1 MQGWFAFP
9 DSPHFIPNHFLLPI
23 FVGTHFTSAIQKF
36 LQYFIVYY
44 PWYFEGK
51 TIGCRDLATLGFCE
65 KLGLESYLSRCLTL
79 TLPKR
84 TQEQA
89 KQATKVFL
97 VGIPEGLL
105 KFIPQNLREGAIS
118 VNQQGV
124 SNEQSLQWQSFYQR
138 SENLLETYKTQAK
151 LIITC
156 ALHCASPSI
165 AMGIPVVLIA
175 RNEEN
180 LGRFSALNGIV
191 PIYTLE
197 DLEKGRV
204 DFAPQSLNI
213 ESLKEDMLENL
224 KLSIKQEM
232 GESIDTQALQTIR
245 QRIADFVPAIQP
257 NAVESQGDFATS
269 AGGGGNKKLVE
280 NTWKANFAY
289 DLEFKQRAQILL
301 DLLSSK
307 AKSRIKSVLDLGC
320 GIQYFREVLVENG
333 LNLDY
338 CGVDLYPQ
346 KPDNILCD
354 FNQGEFPIF
363 SQNRLDLIVCAG
375 LFEYIHDLPSFVSKI
390 CALQPKY
397 ILCSYNFVNVGG
409 ENKIWVT
416 NRLKQKELFD
426 LFLQNDYCLNTYKTH
441 KRSLPTGYFSFCKKE
456 LMNI

>member
-9 DSPHFIPNHFLLPI
+9 ETPHFIPNHFLLPI

-36 LQYFIVYY
+36 LQYFLVYY
-44 PWYFEGK
+44 PWYFENK
-51 TIGCRDLATLGFCE
+51 SIGCRDLATLQFCQ
-65 KLGLESYLSRCLTL
+65 KSGLEAYLSRCLTL

-84 TQEQA
+84 TQEEA

-97 VGIPEGLL
+97 VGIPENLL
-105 KFIPQNLREGAIS
+105 KFIPQHLREGAIS

-124 SNEQSLQWQSFYQR
+124 SNEKSLQWRSFYQR
-138 SENLLETYKTQAK
+138 SEDLLETYKTQAK

-156 ALHCASPSI
+156 ALHCASPAI

-180 LGRFSALNGIV
+180 LQRFSALNGIV

-204 DFAPQSLNI
+204 DFAPQSLDI
-213 ESLKEDMLENL
+213 ESLKQDMLENL
-224 KLSIKQEM
+224 RLSIKEAM
-232 GESIDTQALQTIR
+232 GESVDKEALQTIR
-245 QRIADFVPAIQP
+245 QRIADFTPKMI
-257 NAVESQGDFATS
+257 ESQNTDS
-269 AGGGGNKKLVE
+269 KLCGGGGQNRELVE
-280 NTWKANFAY
+280 NTWKEDFSY

-301 DLLSSK
+301 DLLSK
-307 AKSRIKSVLDLGC
+307 EARNPLKSVLDLGC
-320 GIQYFREVLVENG
+320 GIQYFKEVLAENG
-333 LNLDY
+333 LNPDY

-363 SQNRLDLIVCAG
+363 SQNQFDLIVCAG
-375 LFEYIHDLPSFVSKI
+375 VFEYIHDLPSFVSKI

-409 ENKIWVT
+409 DNKIWVK
-416 NRLKQKELFD
+416 RLKQEELFD

-441 KRSLPTGYFSFCKKE
+441 KRSLPTGYFLFCKKE
-456 LMNI
+456 LMSI